1 MNLDLIVAAF
11 DKIKFK
17 PAEMKKILYRE
28 KKITTSIC
36 TYGAMQFSKMYHTL
50 AK

>member
-1 MNLDLIVAAF
+1 VSAF

-17 PAEMKKILYRE
+17 PFEMKKILYRE
-28 KKITTSIC
+28 KNKTSLC